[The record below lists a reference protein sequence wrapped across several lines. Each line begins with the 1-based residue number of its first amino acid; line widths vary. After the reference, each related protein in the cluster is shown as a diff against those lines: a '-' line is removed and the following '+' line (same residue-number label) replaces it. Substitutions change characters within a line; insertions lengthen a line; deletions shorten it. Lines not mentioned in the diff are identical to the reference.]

1 LRCREARSLRRGRID
16 ASGQETPQQRYY
28 REYAGGEDGAR
39 YRSTLASRISAP
51 SAICSAT
58 LFGERRRHAR
68 GPRGARFSMRG
79 SDSQYRLDVDF
90 LDAVNGTKTR
100 ITLPDGGHARRHH
113 PARRYRRAGASAEGK
128 GNPGIGEGEPGDALI
143 EIHVRPNPVFK
154 REGNDIVVEVPITF
168 DEAVLGG
175 KIEVPTIGGRVF
187 ATVPPGSNT
196 GQTLR
201 LKGRGIKTKGSA
213 GDQLVKLSV
222 VLPDRID
229 DDLKRFAETWREAH
243 RYDPRRKLEGAGLML
258 SERDLVA
265 SVQHLTVTRLRV
277 WVKQGLIKPAD
288 QTAQAS
294 PKPISRGP
302 RSICNLEDQ
311 LGFAEEDVPVL
322 LNLIDQIH
330 GLRSELLC
338 LLGALDDL
346 PPDVRATVKMRIE
359 SRRGGT
365 AGMKWRRSPAFP
377 ARRGRLH
384 LSQRFAMGR
393 TSAGRHRDRSRQLL
407 FLCAVHHAIIVSLVL
422 PLPLAV
428 PPLALGCTSDFAR
441 P

>member
-1 LRCREARSLRRGRID
+1 MAEDLYSTLGVPKTASAEDITKAYRKLAKKLHPDLNPGDKAAEEKFKKVTAAYDILGDAEKRGRYDRGEID

-39 YRSTLASRISAP
+39 YRSTAGFEDIGAFSDLFGD
-51 SAICSAT
+51 
-58 LFGERRRHAR
+58 LFGERGGMR
-68 GPRGARFSMRG
+68 GGRGGARFSMRG

-90 LDAVNGTKTR
+90 LDAVNGAKTR
-100 ITLPDGGHARRHH
+100 ITLPDGGTLDVTIPPGVTDGQALRLR
-113 PARRYRRAGASAEGK
+113 GK

-243 RYDPRRKLEGAGLML
+243 RYDPRRKLKE
-258 SERDLVA
+258 
-265 SVQHLTVTRLRV
+265 
-277 WVKQGLIKPAD
+277 
-288 QTAQAS
+288 QA
-294 PKPISRGP
+294 
-302 RSICNLEDQ
+302 
-311 LGFAEEDVPVL
+311 
-322 LNLIDQIH
+322 
-330 GLRSELLC
+330 
-338 LLGALDDL
+338 
-346 PPDVRATVKMRIE
+346 
-359 SRRGGT
+359 
-365 AGMKWRRSPAFP
+365 
-377 ARRGRLH
+377 
-384 LSQRFAMGR
+384 
-393 TSAGRHRDRSRQLL
+393 
-407 FLCAVHHAIIVSLVL
+407 
-422 PLPLAV
+422 
-428 PPLALGCTSDFAR
+428 
-441 P
+441 